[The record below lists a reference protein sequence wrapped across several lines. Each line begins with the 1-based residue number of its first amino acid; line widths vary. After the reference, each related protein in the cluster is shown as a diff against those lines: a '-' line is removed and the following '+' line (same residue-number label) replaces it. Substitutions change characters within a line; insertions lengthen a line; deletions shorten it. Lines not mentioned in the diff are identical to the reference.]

1 MDLSPNG
8 RLGLVL
14 SVLALFAAGSSIS
27 SVNAETMQM
36 YVQTMPRHW
45 QAEYGDVLSQATQ
58 YWEKSIPGVK
68 FETTNQID
76 KSDFVVEWTSQN
88 GQGKLGY
95 YSTDI
100 SNDYGKPVMAITLGF
115 FEEGK
120 WRLVPAESVLLV
132 TEHELGHLLQIQHS
146 INPDDIMYPT
156 VDDYE
161 SVQSVPEQPLT
172 KSVNVDWHAISE
184 KQQKMTSEKILP
196 LESQV
201 NDAYSVLGSAS
212 YDNNAAN
219 DILNNAWMSYWWAKK
234 YLADSE
240 ESQTDAGAF
249 VLKSDYQN
257 SYAKFKE
264 SYESAKKVEQKI
276 QQIAEYIEK
285 ANSLSKI

>member
-14 SVLALFAAGSSIS
+14 SVMALFAAGSVIS
-27 SVNAETMQM
+27 NVNAETMQM
-36 YVQTMPRHW
+36 YVQAMPRQW
-45 QAEYGDVLSQATQ
+45 QAEYGDILSQATQ

-100 SNDYGKPVMAITLGF
+100 ANDYGKPVMAITLGF

-146 INPDDIMYPT
+146 TNPGDIMYPT

-161 SVQSVPEQPLT
+161 SVQSVSEQIIS
-172 KSVNVDWHAISE
+172 KSTNVDWHTLSE
-184 KQQKMTSEKILP
+184 KQQKMASEKILP

-201 NDAYSVLGSAS
+201 NDAYSVLGSTS
-212 YDNNAAN
+212 YGTKAAN
-219 DILNNAWMSYWWAKK
+219 DILDDAWLSYWWAKK
-234 YLADSE
+234 YLDDSE
-240 ESQTDAGAF
+240 QAQTDAGAF
-249 VLKSDYQN
+249 VLKSDFEN

-264 SYESAKKVEQKI
+264 SYDSAKKVEQKI
-276 QQIAEYIEK
+276 QQITEYIEK
-285 ANSLSKI
+285 ANSLS

>member
-1 MDLSPNG
+1 MSPNG
-8 RLGLVL
+8 RLGLIV
-14 SVLALFAAGSSIS
+14 SVMVLFAVGSVIS
-27 SVNAETMQM
+27 NVNAETMQM
-36 YVQTMPRHW
+36 YVQTMPRQW
-45 QAEYGDVLSQATQ
+45 QDQYGDILSQATQ
-58 YWEKSIPGVK
+58 YWEKSIPGIK
-68 FETTNQID
+68 FETSNQID

-95 YSTDI
+95 YSTDT

-146 INPDDIMYPT
+146 TNPEDIMYPT

-161 SVQSVPEQPLT
+161 SVQSVSEQT
-172 KSVNVDWHAISE
+172 MAKSTTVDWHALSE
-184 KQQKMTSEKILP
+184 KQQKMASEKILP

-201 NDAYSVLGSAS
+201 NDAYSVLSSTS
-212 YDNNAAN
+212 YGTKAAN
-219 DILNNAWMSYWWAKK
+219 DILDDAWMSYWWAKK

-240 ESQTDAGAF
+240 KAQTDAGAF
-249 VLKSDYQN
+249 VLQSDFEN

-264 SYESAKKVEQKI
+264 SYDSAKKVEQKI
-276 QQIAEYIEK
+276 QQITESIEK
-285 ANSLSKI
+285 ASSLS